1 VAKYGTA
8 EQVTGDNII
17 RRMLLA
23 CWITKGTDTLSE
35 YVILILFYGN
45 NGYANPPQSYFLL
58 CCVFKCLFMIKT

>member
-1 VAKYGTA
+1 MAKYGTA

-35 YVILILFYGN
+35 
-45 NGYANPPQSYFLL
+45 
-58 CCVFKCLFMIKT
+58 